1 MVGRNGWRT
10 TEHGMI
16 ETGRLMGTGLIG
28 LAGLG
33 CSVWLWKQSSARGPA
48 AQNNELLRGN
58 RPWRR
63 LGAVIA
69 GFVSVIFFAG
79 ANFID
84 ARRTPRSFAWFW
96 LLVLALVL
104 WLCGLAV
111 VDAVH
116 TYRLRL
122 KILHR
127 RQQGRTE
134 TSDPLH
140 RERI

>member
-1 MVGRNGWRT
+1 
-10 TEHGMI
+10 MI
-16 ETGRLMGTGLIG
+16 ETGRLVGTGLVG
-28 LAGLG
+28 LAGLA
-33 CSVWLWKQSSARGPA
+33 CSVWLWRQSSAGGLPGR
-48 AQNNELLRGN
+48 NNELLRGD

-63 LGAVIA
+63 LGAAIV

-84 ARRTPRSFAWFW
+84 AKRFPRSFAWFW
-96 LLVLALVL
+96 VLVLALVL

-122 KILHR
+122 RILNRQR
-127 RQQGRTE
+127 RERTE
-134 TSDPLH
+134 SSATPH
-140 RERI
+140 RERT

>member
-1 MVGRNGWRT
+1 
-10 TEHGMI
+10 MI
-16 ETGRLMGTGLIG
+16 EPVRFVGTGLIG

-33 CSVWLWKQSSARGPA
+33 CSVWLWRQSSARGQPRR
-48 AQNNELLRGN
+48 NNELLRGD

-63 LGAVIA
+63 LGAAIV

-84 ARRTPRSFAWFW
+84 VRQSPRSFAWFW
-96 LLVLALVL
+96 LLVLVLVL

-127 RQQGRTE
+127 ERRERSESPAT
-134 TSDPLH
+134 PH
-140 RERI
+140 RERT

>member
-1 MVGRNGWRT
+1 
-10 TEHGMI
+10 MI
-16 ETGRLMGTGLIG
+16 VTGRLAGTGAVA
-28 LAGLG
+28 LAGLA
-33 CSVWLWKQSSARGPA
+33 CSVWLWRQSSVRGPA
-48 AQNNELLRGN
+48 VRGNELLRGD

-63 LGAVIA
+63 LGAAIV

-111 VDAVH
+111 VDALH

-122 KILHR
+122 KILK
-127 RQQGRTE
+127 RQRQERTE
-134 TSDPLH
+134 SSVTPH
-140 RERI
+140 RERT